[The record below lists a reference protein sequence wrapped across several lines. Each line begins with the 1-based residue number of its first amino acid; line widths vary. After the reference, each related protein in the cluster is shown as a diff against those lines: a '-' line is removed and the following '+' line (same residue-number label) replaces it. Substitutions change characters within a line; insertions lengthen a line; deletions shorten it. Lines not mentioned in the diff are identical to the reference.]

1 MKVQAN
7 VTGQRAGAVR
17 DTEKLRCREDDEPKA
32 LTVNEF
38 MRSYKFSRAST
49 YKLINTG
56 RLQSKKVLGKR
67 LIVAWS
73 AAALLDPD
81 PPSSSAVPIDGKS
94 KPKFAA

>member
-1 MKVQAN
+1 MDSIQAN
-7 VTGQRAGAVR
+7 VTGRGIGPDGPGDKRKTGRR
-17 DTEKLRCREDDEPKA
+17 DDDDEPKA

-56 RLQSKKVLGKR
+56 TLQSKKVLGKR
-67 LIVAWS
+67 LIVAAS

-81 PPSSSAVPIDGKS
+81 PVAPSPAPI
-94 KPKFAA
+94 AA

>member
-1 MKVQAN
+1 MNMELVQAN
-7 VTGQRAGAVR
+7 VTGRKLGANG
-17 DTEKLRCREDDEPKA
+17 DDEPKA

-56 RLQSKKVLGKR
+56 AIQSKKVLGKR
-67 LIVAWS
+67 LILAAS

-81 PPSSSAVPIDGKS
+81 LVAPSAVPM
-94 KPKFAA
+94 AAREVSR